1 MVNKYSVDDTQ
12 IYNEEAFMRVATLS
26 VSDKKQKTIAKSLD
40 HRWLD
45 RKVFD
50 SITSSNNVINEIYL
64 NMDLDQLRALSNDDI
79 LFENYIR
86 TNSSFI
92 NAGALNV
99 LFINLKVGAE
109 MPDSDDI
116 TYLNHILTW
125 GTNDIYLM
133 PILQFNG
140 VERREEIDHYA
151 DFVTKMI
158 ECKNSM
164 VPGNLNLGISIPSFY
179 RYKQLDKLLSLYD
192 VENTEP
198 TFVSIDFSR
207 TGFDDTK
214 RIGIVNTINT
224 HFKENKVE
232 DYFLYGFNVRT
243 YRRGQPSPVSDEML

>member
-1 MVNKYSVDDTQ
+1 
-12 IYNEEAFMRVATLS
+12 
-26 VSDKKQKTIAKSLD
+26 
-40 HRWLD
+40 
-45 RKVFD
+45 
-50 SITSSNNVINEIYL
+50 
-64 NMDLDQLRALSNDDI
+64 
-79 LFENYIR
+79 
-86 TNSSFI
+86 
-92 NAGALNV
+92 
-99 LFINLKVGAE
+99 
-109 MPDSDDI
+109 
-116 TYLNHILTW
+116 
-125 GTNDIYLM
+125 M

-243 YRRGQPSPVSDEML
+243 YRRGQPSPVSDEMLIARRGFNAVGAPHYEKSNRMIPPTTQLSQLGVVFESDDYHFHHLTDKKQFDSFSDWASDNNYSIDLKGDLPKEAPKIRTVMKKYNLCKENSEFFDLSDAIRKNDTDVIKDRLNRGI